1 MEPSSK
7 RPSFQF
13 YPGDWLSDLKLRRCT
28 PAARGVWMDILCAL
42 HDSDDG
48 YGVVRWTLKELARTV
63 GASIAHVRELVEKG
77 VLRGSDSHVDD
88 PLVYTPRSGRRLG
101 APVELIPAQP
111 GPLWYSKRMVI
122 DDHVRRSAGG
132 STRFGANQDH
142 DAGEGQPSPPPL
154 APAAPHT
161 ERARLRA
168 RVLQKTSGTCYH
180 CGVQLPA
187 RWEIDH
193 LTPRSKGGRHTFDN
207 LVPSCVA
214 CNQDKSDTM
223 PDDWTSLSPSPS
235 RRLGERESDGSS
247 SPSSASLKEKEKH
260 ADNRSADARADTTGF
275 EPTQAGAICRAMREA
290 GIADV
295 NPGHPTL
302 LALLEAGATEAEFVG
317 AARTAVDR
325 QKGFAYALATLQG
338 QREDA
343 AKAAQGLHRGPMP
356 AATGKPLPPWKSAQL
371 QGAAILTG
379 SAPPPAAT
387 PTTSDPET
395 IDADA
400 RILPS

>member
-1 MEPSSK
+1 MEPSPK

-63 GASIAHVRELVEKG
+63 GASMAHVRELVEKG
-77 VLRGSDSHVDD
+77 VLRGSDSRVDD

-122 DDHVRRSAGG
+122 DEHVRNSRANESG
-132 STRFGANQDH
+132 RFGDGKSAPPNT
-142 DAGEGQPSPPPL
+142 APKPSPKTPL
-154 APAAPHT
+154 
-161 ERARLRA
+161 
-168 RVLQKTSGTCYH
+168 G
-180 CGVQLPA
+180 
-187 RWEIDH
+187 
-193 LTPRSKGGRHTFDN
+193 
-207 LVPSCVA
+207 
-214 CNQDKSDTM
+214 
-223 PDDWTSLSPSPS
+223 
-235 RRLGERESDGSS
+235 DGSSSS
-247 SPSSASLKEKEKH
+247 SPSSASLKEKEKL

-275 EPTQAGAICRAMREA
+275 EPTQAGAICRAMREV
-290 GIADV
+290 GIADG

-325 QKGFAYALATLQG
+325 GKGFAYAIAAVQG
-338 QREDA
+338 QRADA
-343 AKAAQGLHRGPMP
+343 AKLAQGLHRGPLP
-356 AATGKPLPPWKSAQL
+356 QATERARTIAG
-371 QGAAILTG
+371 LTG
-379 SAPPPAAT
+379 SDRRHAAGAPPM
-387 PTTSDPET
+387 EV
-395 IDADA
+395 IDVDA
-400 RILPS
+400 KRLG